1 MPVSRKQ
8 INGLL
13 SLLGKGVTYCHP
25 VIVGA
30 VKNEMF
36 DRSAFD
42 LTGTCRVLLYSH
54 PSRQALFYSRNTW
67 VLKHDLV
74 LTMSL
79 VLSLQGH

>member
-13 SLLGKGVTYCHP
+13 SLLGKGVTYCNP

-36 DRSAFD
+36 DQSAF
-42 LTGTCRVLLYSH
+42 G
-54 PSRQALFYSRNTW
+54 
-67 VLKHDLV
+67 
-74 LTMSL
+74 
-79 VLSLQGH
+79 